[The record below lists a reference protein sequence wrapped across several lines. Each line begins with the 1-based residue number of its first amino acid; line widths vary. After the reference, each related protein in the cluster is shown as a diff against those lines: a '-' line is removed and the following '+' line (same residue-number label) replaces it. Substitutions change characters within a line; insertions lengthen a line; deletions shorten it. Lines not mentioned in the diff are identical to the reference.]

1 MADSVIRYA
10 EDPRGM
16 EDTNVSTLPTS
27 AQNILPQSI
36 TTGMI
41 LPFVPITEPP
51 CQWILY
57 SDIGNSR
64 VQIWD
69 VMILVPNALFLVFL
83 LWRLGSNIDKLR
95 ASSSPIFTAFIGL
108 VLIVSVIGVLRCI
121 VSMTVDASEVA
132 GEMADKML
140 WLILRF
146 FLLGTEASVVIFGV
160 YFGHLDSRTSIR
172 RVLICTSLFALAYSF
187 IQGTLELKNP
197 HLIVSVRHTDNTTEN
212 YDIFAHGGMI
222 FLCSSSA
229 LFFVSHYL
237 IYLLKFVCMKNL
249 YNLSPAK
256 RTFYYYVGFLAT
268 LNLTQAVG
276 SLLLYYGVN
285 NSLCVID
292 VTTYLYFTIFAPMV
306 YGTFLWKFL
315 KANQAGIFFSYKHQV
330 DEVLDDD
337 QLSLP
342 YQTPFA
348 KTEADAM
355 VVDNFVHST
364 QFDHQANHSSA
375 VLPHHSHTTNSPQ
388 PSINSDY
395 YHIST

>member
-229 LFFVSHYL
+229 LFFVVYMIILVLPLTSLRHRFTL
-237 IYLLKFVCMKNL
+237 
-249 YNLSPAK
+249 PTK